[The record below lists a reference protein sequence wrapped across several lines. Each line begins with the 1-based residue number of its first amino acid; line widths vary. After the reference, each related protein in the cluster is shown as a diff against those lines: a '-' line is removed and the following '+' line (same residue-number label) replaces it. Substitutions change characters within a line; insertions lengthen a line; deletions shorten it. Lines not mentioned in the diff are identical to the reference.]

1 MALVWGSES
10 SSERLD
16 TLTIVETVGV
26 HMQSVGSLALFGGIL
41 LTLIQTYIS
50 RTCLWYMLLCL
61 HLYQL

>member
-16 TLTIVETVGV
+16 TLTIAETVGV

-50 RTCLWYMLLCL
+50 
-61 HLYQL
+61 